1 MLVFS
6 GGQADSQQIT
16 CITSIQTRIGGKQS
30 LKCVGKNPR
39 LARAKSK
46 NDKNISGLLNQI
58 EEQGKTGKIGIHTF
72 TNTSAYT
79 IADTKIKVISIEF
92 AFSEENHMQFFGQLL
107 VHAEAVQQERS
118 ANATGTI
125 VIPFPSGESKN
136 TETVSDKADAGNG
149 KGQTGS
155 QTVDESSGAIAN
167 QMKESTGGEINTEP
181 ASALSVEVSLPVS
194 WTEDGQAV
202 CHVTFEFNDEEIT
215 IHQPVETW
223 HSGWHILTLYYPI
236 EHIVANYTNNAINQ
250 LVHYPDSMVQTL
262 KENIEI
268 AMVDDNSGEMEKLNA
283 IMLEKQKELV
293 NLAHAKK
300 DYSLLADEIDIL
312 RDKKQE
318 LLVKRAETEGL
329 KKKVTELADFLQGA
343 PQELAEYDELMVRK
357 YIDQIKIYD
366 DHFTVCF
373 KAKVEIDIQR

>member
-236 EHIVANYTNNAINQ
+236 EHIVANYTNTFNVYLHMENGTGTIEPGGIIASVSGQAMAAEEAWDGKLELEDRTAYFGIGGGIRVKPRLYVASLGNTWKVLALGISQ
-250 LVHYPDSMVQTL
+250 KAWSETKSRPVVKSTNGTL
-262 KENIEI
+262 AQCREFLEMGWNEL
-268 AMVDDNSGEMEKLNA
+268 DDIRRTNG
-283 IMLEKQKELV
+283 IC
-293 NLAHAKK
+293 
-300 DYSLLADEIDIL
+300 
-312 RDKKQE
+312 
-318 LLVKRAETEGL
+318 
-329 KKKVTELADFLQGA
+329 DF
-343 PQELAEYDELMVRK
+343 
-357 YIDQIKIYD
+357 
-366 DHFTVCF
+366 F
-373 KAKVEIDIQR
+373 